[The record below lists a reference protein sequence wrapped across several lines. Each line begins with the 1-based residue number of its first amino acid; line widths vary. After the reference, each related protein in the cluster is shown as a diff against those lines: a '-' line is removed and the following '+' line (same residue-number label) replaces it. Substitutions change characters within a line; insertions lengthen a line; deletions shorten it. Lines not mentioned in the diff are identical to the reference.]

1 MTKIKGQDLDNF
13 DLKITN
19 NVWYIAFNNKS
30 KSYNVFDTKT
40 LNELETIISAVEDD
54 LSCEG
59 IVFRSAKKG
68 FIVGADIKEFSSATA
83 EEIEVLVKRGQLLF
97 NRIEDLDIPSLAM
110 INGVAMGGGLELTLA
125 CTGRIAYTNAQLG
138 LPETKLGILP
148 GWGGTT
154 RLPRIVGLTNAI
166 SLICSGKTIGAQDAK
181 KMGLVDGVATDDK
194 LITRLVSAAKRE
206 VAKRRDKKLKPLKVN
221 AFKAVVTLKISRKK
235 IASQVKGNYPAP
247 LLALDVIKQCRTLDR
262 DKSLEYERQ
271 AFVELSQT
279 EVAKNLINI
288 FFGERDLKVKATEWA
303 LGSSDITKVAVLGA
317 GAMGGGIA
325 FAIANKAGIKVLL
338 YDPFEEQLYKANKA
352 NRTYLK
358 TKVDKGYISIDQ
370 CNEVLDLI
378 TTTTDINKAVANADI
393 VIEAVP
399 ENLKLKKTVFG
410 QAIESAPETILATNT
425 STFKVDDMKDGL
437 DETRLGG
444 LHFFNPVSKMP
455 LVEVVRGDKTSDE
468 TVSRLCSLALAM
480 KKTPVVCNDC
490 AGFVV
495 NRILMP
501 YLVEFDHMVSSGID
515 FEYIDK
521 VMKKFG
527 WPMGPAELCDLVGM
541 DVIYHGAS
549 NISKEYEYINLP
561 ESSMCK
567 NLYEQGC
574 LGQKT
579 QKGFY
584 NWKGNKKKSAAADKG
599 KDQPDPVEIENRLI
613 SVMRK
618 EAQRILDEA
627 IVEDAYEIN
636 MAMVFGIGYPPYK
649 KGII

>member
-358 TKVDKGYISIDQ
+358 TKVDKGYISVDE

-437 DETRLGG
+437 DESRLGG

>member
-358 TKVDKGYISIDQ
+358 TKVDKGYISVDE